1 MPSSAFVL
9 ATGWGLGFGLIA
21 AVVVAVVLITAL
33 GFWLQH
39 RLAGRTRGGV
49 RPRPGEF
56 RRGDPPFESIGR
68 RRDR

>member
-1 MPSSAFVL
+1 MLSSALVF

-21 AVVVAVVLITAL
+21 AVVVAVVLVTAL

-39 RLAGRTRGGV
+39 RLAGRSRGGV
-49 RPRPGEF
+49 QPRPREF

-68 RRDR
+68 RRGR